1 MAGDGVSLQT
11 NIAQLG
17 RVAKTQSQNQ
27 QGTTATPHQAPQ
39 KKEEAQPLQHVR
51 EGEKTTPEELDPRRH
66 KRRGRDRDDARQE
79 ADAAAEDADAGAED
93 HDDDDEAP
101 PWLGGLV
108 DTKA

>member
-17 RVAKTQSQNQ
+17 RVAKTQSQGQ
-27 QGTTATPHQAPQ
+27 QGTAATPHQAPQ
-39 KKEEAQPLQHVR
+39 KKEEAKPLQHVR
-51 EGEKTTPEELDPRRH
+51 EGEKSTPEELDPRRH
-66 KRRGRDRDDARQE
+66 KRRGRHPDEPQEE
-79 ADAAAEDADAGAED
+79 ADAAAEDGDAEADD
-93 HDDDDEAP
+93 HDDDDAP